1 MTCLLRDVT
10 TRQHLIRNS
19 QWRATHDPLTNLIN
33 RTEFEH
39 RINNLIAGESGDQK
53 QHAMCF
59 IDFDDFKL
67 LNATHGI
74 DAGNQVLK
82 SIAIELKQK
91 IRGADTL
98 ARIGEDK
105 FGVILYSCPMDKARL
120 IAEGL
125 RRIVEDFQMQ
135 WNNIELSFSISIG
148 VIPVIPAQDNLTN
161 ILGLAETACERAK
174 KDGRNR
180 VHSFDDKPGSQVKVH
195 ESISR
200 IKEIQSAIQSDSFE
214 LHFQHIHPIRGE
226 GHHPS
231 TCELLIR
238 INIS

>member
-1 MTCLLRDVT
+1 
-10 TRQHLIRNS
+10 
-19 QWRATHDPLTNLIN
+19 
-33 RTEFEH
+33 
-39 RINNLIAGESGDQK
+39 
-53 QHAMCF
+53 
-59 IDFDDFKL
+59 
-67 LNATHGI
+67 
-74 DAGNQVLK
+74 
-82 SIAIELKQK
+82 
-91 IRGADTL
+91 
-98 ARIGEDK
+98 
-105 FGVILYSCPMDKARL
+105 
-120 IAEGL
+120 
-125 RRIVEDFQMQ
+125 
-135 WNNIELSFSISIG
+135 SFSISIG